1 MQAVT
6 ERGAQHPVS
15 LRFLDEEL
23 EARYQRTTGSESLS
37 GFRVIS
43 GASALLW
50 GIAALLI
57 PVGTDIPSSLA
68 APVCLVMAAVSLVA
82 YLASRWTD
90 TLDRQHAVASVLTA
104 GNGLVIL
111 ALASAGG
118 ALPGYGM
125 SAIMLLFAYG
135 FVSRTRFIFAALRS
149 AIIAIGFIVAAAN
162 WRGSSLLLDGFIFV
176 AATVGT
182 LLALRL
188 IERARRRVFHQ
199 DLVIAGQRAALEAEM
214 EKSDRLLLNVLPAAV
229 SARLKDGERT
239 IADEYPA
246 VSILFADIVA
256 FTPLAAH
263 LSAGEVVALLGS
275 LFSRFDDIVAERG
288 LEKIKTIGD
297 CYMAAGGLPSEL
309 EDHACHV
316 VDLGLAMLVEAA
328 RTDVAR
334 PPVALR
340 IGVHSGAAVGGVIG
354 SRKFAYD
361 VWGDT
366 VNVASRLQ
374 EHGIPGRIHVSEA
387 TWRLIGD
394 RFECESRGAIALRGH
409 GDMNTF
415 LVTGPI
421 QRAVAAG

>member
-23 EARYQRTTGSESLS
+23 EARYQHTTGTESLS
-37 GFRVIS
+37 GFRVIT
-43 GASALLW
+43 GASVLLW
-50 GIAALLI
+50 GIAAFLV
-57 PVGTDIPSSLA
+57 PVGTDIPSDLA
-68 APVCLVMAAVSLVA
+68 TPVCLVMAAVSLAA

-118 ALPGYGM
+118 ALPGYGV
-125 SAIMLLFAYG
+125 SAVMLLFAYG
-135 FVSRTRFIFAALRS
+135 FVSRTRFIYAALRS
-149 AIIAIGFIVAAAN
+149 AIIAIGFIIAAAA
-162 WRGSSLLLDGFIFV
+162 WQGSSLLLDGFVFV
-176 AATVGT
+176 AAVVGT

-199 DLVIAGQRAALEAEM
+199 DLVIAEQREALEVEM

-229 SARLKDGERT
+229 SARLKEGERT

-246 VSILFADIVA
+246 VSILFADIVG
-256 FTPLAAH
+256 FTPMAAR

-297 CYMAAGGLPSEL
+297 CYMAAGGLPSDL
-309 EDHACHV
+309 QDHASQI
-316 VDLGLAMLVEAA
+316 VDLGLAMLAEAA
-328 RTDVAR
+328 RTDRAR
-334 PPVALR
+334 SPIALR

-374 EHGIPGRIHVSEA
+374 EQGVPGRVHVSEA
-387 TWRLIGD
+387 TWRLVDD
-394 RFECESRGAIALRGH
+394 RFECETRGVITLRGH
-409 GDMNTF
+409 GDMSTF
-415 LVTGPI
+415 LIIGPI
-421 QRAVAAG
+421 ERSLGAD

>member
-6 ERGAQHPVS
+6 ERGSQHPVS

-23 EARYQRTTGSESLS
+23 EARYQRMAGSESLS
-37 GFRVIS
+37 GFRVIT
-43 GASALLW
+43 GASVLLW
-50 GIAALLI
+50 GIAAFLI
-57 PVGTDIPSSLA
+57 PVGTDISAGLA

-82 YLASRWTD
+82 YLASGWTD

-104 GNGLVIL
+104 GNGLVII

-118 ALPGYGM
+118 ALPGYGA

-135 FVSRTRFIFAALRS
+135 FVSRTRFIYAALRS
-149 AIIAIGFIVAAAN
+149 AIIAIGFIIAAAN
-162 WRGSSLLLDGFIFV
+162 WQGSSLILDGFLLG
-176 AATVGT
+176 AAVVGT

-199 DLVIAGQRAALEAEM
+199 DIVIAEQREALETEM

-229 SARLKDGERT
+229 SARLKEGERT

-246 VSILFADIVA
+246 VSILFADIVG
-256 FTPLAAH
+256 FTPLAAR
-263 LSAGEVVALLGS
+263 LPAGDVVALLGS

-309 EDHACHV
+309 EDHAGHV
-316 VDLGLAMLVEAA
+316 VELGLAMLAEAA
-328 RTDVAR
+328 RTDLAR
-334 PPVALR
+334 TTVELR
-340 IGVHSGAAVGGVIG
+340 IGVHSGSAVGGVIG

-374 EHGIPGRIHVSEA
+374 EQGVPGRIHVSEA
-387 TWRLIGD
+387 TWRLVAD
-394 RFECESRGAIALRGH
+394 RFECEPRGVIALRGH
-409 GDMNTF
+409 GEMSTF
-415 LVTGPI
+415 TIAGPA
-421 QRAVAAG
+421 RRVVGAG